1 MAESAAPKK
10 PRCRICPWL
19 WGLGLV
25 AAVGIV
31 VWVTQYPPA
40 TNPQQQAFQPRGMA
54 GMTTP
59 VRVASAAPA
68 RIPYVI
74 EAIGTVTAFNTVTV
88 RSRVDGELQAVL
100 FEDGQSVTQGTLL
113 ARIDPRTYQV
123 QLDEALGRQKQNAA
137 QLENARRDLQR
148 YQRLFEQNSIARQ
161 VLDAQAAQVQQLRGT
176 QQSDQAAVDRAR
188 LQLEYTR
195 ITAPI
200 SGRLGLRRVD
210 QGNLV
215 SGTDVLVT
223 IAQTQPIAVLFT
235 VPQAV
240 LPDVLAQTGQ
250 NLMVEVY
257 DRENTRKLATGTL
270 MALEN
275 EIDTATGT
283 LRLKARF
290 DNTDQTLFPNQF
302 VNVRLLVNTWD
313 AAVAIPVA
321 AAQYGSVG
329 EFVYLVQDDNTV
341 QMRPVVLGRSD
352 GVQIAVTSGLNAG
365 DRVVIE
371 GTDRLRDGVRV
382 SPHEDAMD
390 AASKPAAAPPDGDP
404 RPNAR
409 RDPGMAAPG
418 MQAPRRSPQ
427 GPNAQPP
434 STPQTPRLRD
444 HAS

>member
-1 MAESAAPKK
+1 MAESAASQK

-25 AAVGIV
+25 AAAGV
-31 VWVTQYPPA
+31 VTWITQYPPA
-40 TNPQQQAFQPRGMA
+40 AKPQQQAFRPGGMA
-54 GMTTP
+54 GMATP
-59 VRVASAAPA
+59 VRVATAAPA

-100 FEDGQSVTQGTLL
+100 FEDGQFVERGTLL

-148 YQRLFEQNSIARQ
+148 YRRLFEQNSIARQ
-161 VLDAQAAQVQQLRGT
+161 VLDAQESQVQQLQGT

-210 QGNLV
+210 PGNLV
-215 SGTDVLVT
+215 SGSDVLVT

-240 LPDVLAQTGQ
+240 LPDVLAQRSQT
-250 NLMVEVY
+250 LRVDIH
-257 DRENTRKLATGTL
+257 DRENTRPLATGAL
-270 MALEN
+270 MAFDN
-275 EIDTATGT
+275 EIDATTGT
-283 LRLKARF
+283 LRLKAQV
-290 DNTDQTLFPNQF
+290 DNENQTLFPNQF
-302 VNVRLLVNTWD
+302 VNVRLLVNTLD
-313 AAVAIPVA
+313 APVAIPTA

-329 EFVYLVQDDNTV
+329 EFVYLVRDDNTV
-341 QMRPVVLGRSD
+341 QMRQVVLGRGD
-352 GVQIAVTSGLNAG
+352 GERIAVVSGLHAG
-365 DRVVIE
+365 DRVVVE

-382 SPHEDAMD
+382 QSRDGAMD
-390 AASKPAAAPPDGDP
+390 AAANPAAAPPDGDQHTKAGPIPRQP
-404 RPNAR
+404 RPRNR
-409 RDPGMAAPG
+409 
-418 MQAPRRSPQ
+418 
-427 GPNAQPP
+427 
-434 STPQTPRLRD
+434 
-444 HAS
+444 AS

>member
-1 MAESAAPKK
+1 MAESAASRKS
-10 PRCRICPWL
+10 RYRIYPWL
-19 WGLGLV
+19 WGLGL
-25 AAVGIV
+25 AAVAGVV
-31 VWVTQYPPA
+31 VWVTQFPPTA
-40 TNPQQQAFQPRGMA
+40 SPQQQAFRPRSMA
-54 GMTTP
+54 GMATP
-59 VRVASAAPA
+59 VRTASAAPA
-68 RIPYVI
+68 RIPHVI

-100 FEDGQSVTQGTLL
+100 FEDGQFVARGTLL

-148 YQRLFEQNSIARQ
+148 YRRLFEQNSIARQ
-161 VLDAQAAQVQQLRGT
+161 ILDAQEAQVQQLQGT

-215 SGTDVLVT
+215 SSADVLVT

-235 VPQAV
+235 VPQAA

-250 NLMVEVY
+250 TLTVDVY
-257 DRENTRKLATGTL
+257 DREETRRLATGVL
-270 MALEN
+270 MALDN
-275 EIDTATGT
+275 EIDTTTGT

-302 VNVRLLVNTWD
+302 VNVRLLVNTLD
-313 AAVAIPVA
+313 APVTIPVA
-321 AAQYGSVG
+321 AAQYGSMG
-329 EFVYLVQDDNTV
+329 EFVYLVQDDDTV
-341 QMRPVVLGRSD
+341 RMRPVVLGRGD
-352 GVQIAVTSGLNAG
+352 GERIAVISGLSAG

-382 SPHEDAMD
+382 VPRD
-390 AASKPAAAPPDGDP
+390 AA
-404 RPNAR
+404 
-409 RDPGMAAPG
+409 
-418 MQAPRRSPQ
+418 
-427 GPNAQPP
+427 
-434 STPQTPRLRD
+434 QTPHPRD
-444 HAS
+444 RIS